1 MATVAIPRSRVPHL
15 LSSINSVWHYK
26 ALVFYLIV
34 VASHWMEHGVQAIQI
49 YVLGRP
55 PAEALGLLG
64 SSFPALI
71 SSEALHYGY
80 AMFMIAGLALLL
92 PGFTGSAKKWWRAA
106 LLIQVWHFFE
116 HLLLL
121 GQAVAGANLLDKP
134 KPVSI
139 IQLIIPRVEL
149 HLLYNMLVL
158 VPLLI
163 AIALHWFPRTKEEG
177 ETRACSCVRP
187 SRAA

>member
-1 MATVAIPRSRVPHL
+1 LSR
-15 LSSINSVWHYK
+15 INAQWHYR
-26 ALVFYLIV
+26 ALSFYLIV
-34 VASHWMEHGVQAIQI
+34 VAAHWLEHGVQAIQI

-55 PAEALGLLG
+55 PAQALGLVG
-64 SSFPALI
+64 SSFPALV

-80 AMFMIAGLALLL
+80 AMFMLAGLALLR
-92 PGFTGSAKKWWRAA
+92 PGFTGSARKWWTAA
-106 LLIQVWHFFE
+106 LVIQVWHFVE

-121 GQAVAGANLLDKP
+121 GQVVVGANLLDKP

-139 IQLIIPRVEL
+139 IQLVIPRVEL

-163 AIALHWFPRTKEEG
+163 AVARHWYPTASDEKD
-177 ETRACSCVRP
+177 TRGCSCAKRP
-187 SRAA
+187 SPVA